1 MTLPLWSA
9 SNWFLIHLDDLR
21 WVVTGVALLLVVVA
35 VLVPRRAWLALPLLV
50 LALYAAVAQPVEA
63 RTRKASVGALFQGIT
78 NPDRDWVDAA
88 VGRDATVA
96 LLWSGLPNIDRLTVN
111 QNEFFNRSVGPVYH
125 LRTASPGNLP
135 ETAVR
140 IDARTGRLVDPSGHP
155 LPTAYVLA
163 DTTVPLVGKQV
174 AEDQSRGL
182 RVLRVG
188 GMLRVRYVTTGVYE
202 DGWTGK
208 TFSVRGFECARPL
221 AVKLASDPSLFSD
234 PQVVRAFAHGRLV
247 ATVRV
252 PPEEERT
259 VRVPRRSGCDVVF
272 RVERTK
278 VPAKAQSGST
288 DTRRLGIRLVA
299 IR

>member
-9 SNWFLIHLDDLR
+9 SNWFVIRLDDLR
-21 WVVTGVALLLVVVA
+21 WVVAGVAVVLVVAA

-78 NPDRDWVDAA
+78 NPDRDWIDAA
-88 VGRDATVA
+88 VGRNATVA

-111 QNEFFNRSVGPVYH
+111 ENEFFNRSVGPVYH
-125 LRTASPGNLP
+125 LRTPSPGNLP

-140 IDARTGRLVDPSGHP
+140 IDPETGRLVDPAGRP

-163 DTTVPLVGKQV
+163 DTTLPLVGRAV

-188 GMLRVRYVTTGVYE
+188 GMLRVQYVTRGVYE
-202 DGWTGK
+202 DGWAGK
-208 TFSVRGFECARPL
+208 TFSVRGFECTRPL
-221 AVKLASDPSLFSD
+221 SVKLASDPSLFEE
-234 PQVVRAFAHGRLV
+234 PQVVRAFARGRLV
-247 ATVRV
+247 GTVRV

-259 VRVPRRSGCDVVF
+259 LRVPARGGCDGVF
-272 RVERTK
+272 RVQRTK
-278 VPAKAQSGST
+278 VPANAQQGST
-288 DTRRLGIRLVA
+288 DTRRLGIRVVA
-299 IR
+299 VR